1 MPRILLTVV
10 IAVVLAAVGCTDD
23 EAPPWGGGI
32 PGGKKPVPKTPDAS
46 LKADSKAA
54 SDGSADGTTSPDGGA
69 ADAGVGC
76 SAASP
81 GTITVTGGSIN
92 GTLLT
97 GSAPGVTVAAGALL
111 SGTITVSIARADS
124 CSACTFSMII
134 TSNWQSPLT
143 AYNCE
148 GAIPSGTNTRIIN
161 VSKTAPSQAGEY
173 YLIVA
178 GRLDHSCD
186 EVASASTGTLS
197 WSDGNDIALWGSAA
211 ITEATGKGVA
221 CVDWTTAS
229 GASKALVPAA
239 AVKITVQ

>member
-1 MPRILLTVV
+1 
-10 IAVVLAAVGCTDD
+10 
-23 EAPPWGGGI
+23 
-32 PGGKKPVPKTPDAS
+32 
-46 LKADSKAA
+46 
-54 SDGSADGTTSPDGGA
+54 
-69 ADAGVGC
+69 VGC

-97 GSAPGVTVAAGALL
+97 GSAPAVTVGVGVLL
-111 SGTITVSIARADS
+111 SGTITVSVARTDS
-124 CSACTFSMII
+124 CSTCTFSMIT
-134 TSNWQSPLT
+134 TSNWESPPT

-148 GAIPSGTNTRIIN
+148 GAVPSGTTTRVVNI
-161 VSKTAPSQAGEY
+161 SKTAPSQSGDY
-173 YLIVA
+173 HLIIA

-211 ITEATGKGVA
+211 IAEATGNGLA

-229 GASKALVPAA
+229 GSVKALVPAA
-239 AVKITVQ
+239 AVRIAVQ